1 MANFKH
7 PSVVKPYLQTTKFSF
22 DSTSSSP
29 GNYAIT
35 DKYSANTSDVIKVES
50 LVVVNDSSSYDAVFE
65 ITLNTTSTFTQR
77 EIVFKTKVPR
87 GSNRALITADA
98 PLYITG
104 DRNLYVS
111 AFAMTRY
118 GSQSAN
124 QDITTQQLSCIV
136 NGVEIHE

>member
-1 MANFKH
+1 MSNFKN

-22 DSTSSSP
+22 DSSSASP

-35 DKYSANTSDVIKVES
+35 DKYSTNTSDVIKVES
-50 LVVVNDSSSYDAVFE
+50 LIVVNDNSFYDAVFE
-65 ITLNTTSTFTQR
+65 ITLNTTSTFSQR
-77 EIVFKTKVPR
+77 EIVFKTKLAVN
-87 GSNRALITADA
+87 SHRALITADA

-111 AFAMTRY
+111 AFAVTRS
-118 GSQSAN
+118 GQQSSN
-124 QDITTQQLSCIV
+124 TDFTTQSLSCIV